1 MSLATAPLRA
11 TVLAA
16 AGSRKRFSEVRA
28 FNADVALHVRFNPDW
43 SEGLTTSVAALAATV
58 EVDATNII
66 LEVDAAS
73 DRDVAHAGKTVQEL
87 VDEINAAQA
96 DGTSRWRA
104 GLGDVRPNE
113 ETVPLVL
120 SAADAMLGYKDSVA
134 IISAATVLRLAA
146 GTDRGDRG
154 RGYFL
159 PDGFNTL
166 YDYGISGPPN
176 PVAPNIGRTGGISAD
191 QGEDI
196 LKSRRSAFRASPAAL
211 AQDINPS
218 CSRFLTVVDAITNNA
233 LATTGTSLIYTIF
246 DGEDNVLWS
255 TRQLEAVSEIAVPN
269 VRTRGPAFL
278 TVVGDTGAAFTAG
291 SVGMYGDIRVA

>member
-1 MSLATAPLRA
+1 MTLATAPLRA

-16 AGSRKRFSEVRA
+16 AGGRKRFSEVRA

-43 SEGLTTSVAALAATV
+43 SEGLTTSVSALAATV

-73 DRDVAHAGKTVQEL
+73 DRDIAHASKSVQEL
-87 VDEINAAQA
+87 VDEINAAES

-104 GLGDVRPNE
+104 GLGDVAPDE
-113 ETVPLVL
+113 VTVPLVL
-120 SAADAMLGYKDSVA
+120 SAADAMLGYEDSVS
-134 IISAATVLRLAA
+134 IIAAATTLRLAA
-146 GTDRGDRG
+146 GTDRGNRG
-154 RGYFL
+154 QGYFL

-166 YDYGISGPPN
+166 YDYGIAGPPN
-176 PVAPNIGRTGGISAD
+176 PVAPNIGRAGGISAA

-211 AQDINPS
+211 AQEINPS
-218 CSRFLTVVDAITNNA
+218 CSRFLTVVDSITNNA
-233 LATTGTSLIYTIF
+233 LATTGASLVYTISEG
-246 DGEDNVLWS
+246 DGTVLWS
-255 TRQLEAVSEIAVPN
+255 TTQLEAVSEIDVPN
-269 VRTRGPAFL
+269 VECRGPAFL